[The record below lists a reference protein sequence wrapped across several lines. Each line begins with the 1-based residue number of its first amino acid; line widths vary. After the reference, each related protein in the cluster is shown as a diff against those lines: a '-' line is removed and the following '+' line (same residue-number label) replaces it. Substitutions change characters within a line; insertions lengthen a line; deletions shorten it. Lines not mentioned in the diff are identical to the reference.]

1 MKRVCVCVCV
11 WVGGWGGLL
20 VKQITLKEN
29 AKEENYLARRN
40 IGIVSVFR
48 KQS

>member
-1 MKRVCVCVCV
+1 MC
-11 WVGGWGGLL
+11 GWGGGGGASS
-20 VKQITLKEN
+20 KTNNMQKN